1 MDIPSFKEDHI
12 SQVPALELFQKL
24 GYEYLSP
31 AEAVELRG
39 GRLAGVLLES
49 VLAEQLRKINV
60 IRFKGRE
67 YPFSEG
73 NILAAVQA
81 LKDVTDE
88 GLIQTNEKVYDLL
101 TLGKAMPQAIDGDT
115 KSFQL
120 DYIDWHHPEN
130 NVYHVA
136 EEFAVER
143 TGSHETRRP
152 DVVLFVNGI
161 PLVVIECKRPDL
173 KDPIGQAVSQQIRNQ
188 QRDQVPHLFHYA
200 QLLLAVSKNEAK
212 YATVGTPAKFWS
224 VWKEQADVDAA
235 VAEVIARPL
244 SDDQKD
250 RLFGERFRYVRE
262 YFEALEAGGRE
273 VTEQDRAL
281 YALCRPGRLLE
292 LAYRFMLYDAGEKKV
307 ARYQQY
313 FCVNKIMDRI
323 RRTQR
328 DGTRKGGVV
337 WHTQGSGKS
346 LTMVMLAEAI
356 ALESGIDNYKIILV
370 TDRVD
375 LDDQIYRTFHH
386 CGTMPVQAKT
396 GKHLAELLRD
406 NKARI
411 ITTVIDKFELAVT
424 KAGVRD
430 ENPDIFVLVDEGHRS
445 QTGKFGQF
453 GKLHTEMRKAMPNG
467 CFIAFTGTPL
477 LKGERNTIST
487 FGGLIDTYTIEQ
499 AVKDKAV
506 VPLLYEGRHVD
517 QRVDTES
524 VDQWFDRITGDLSRE
539 QKADLKKK
547 FTTTD
552 QLNKARQKVMRIAWD
567 ISEHFRDNWQGTP
580 YKAQLVAQDKAAA
593 LLYKQFLDDFGM
605 VSSEVLISGPDERE
619 GEDDVHEAAKDRD
632 EETAKDKERI
642 KAFWTAMMS
651 RYGSEKEY
659 NRQIISAFKHAEQPE
674 IIIVVDKLLTGFDAP
689 RNTVLYLTRRL
700 TGHALLQ
707 AIARVNRLYDGK
719 DFGYI
724 IDYRGVLQNLDAALD
739 IYGQLSEFD
748 REGLAD
754 LCTAL
759 TDVDVEVQK
768 LPQRHSDLWDLFKA
782 VRNRRDE
789 EAYERLLGDEEL
801 RAKFYE
807 RLSAYSRTLAI
818 ALSSSAFL
826 EETPESKLA
835 KYREDLRF
843 FMKLRTSVR
852 KRYAEVVDFKEYEA
866 RIQKLVDQHVGTGE
880 VEKITDLVN
889 IFDADAFAKEV
900 EKLGSAA
907 SKADTI
913 AYRTKRTIHDRMQED
928 PAFYRRF
935 SEMLEDA
942 IRAFREQRLSDAEY
956 LRKVTEISEKVKNRT
971 GDDVPVALAHHDVA
985 KAFFGVLQEVF
996 AEHEGDGFDP
1006 RSASMAASMAIDEI
1020 IQQNRIVNWTSNTD
1034 VQNRMMGAIEDY
1046 LFELQEEQGLELT
1059 FEDIDRILE
1068 MVLDI
1073 ARTRYA

>member
-1 MDIPSFKEDHI
+1 MDTPSFKEDHI
-12 SQVPALELFQKL
+12 SQVPALQLLQKL
-24 GYEYLSP
+24 GYVYLTQ
-31 AEAVELRG
+31 EETFRRRG
-39 GRLAGVLLES
+39 GRLASVLLER

-67 YPFSEG
+67 HPFSEG

-81 LKDVTDE
+81 LKDVADD
-88 GLIQTNEKVYDLL
+88 GLVQTNEKVYDLM
-101 TLGKAMPQAIDGDT
+101 TLGRAMQQTIDGDT

-120 DYIDWHHPEN
+120 NYVDWKHPEN
-130 NVYHVA
+130 NVYHVV

-143 TGSHETRRP
+143 SGSHETRRP

-188 QRDQVPHLFHYA
+188 QQNQIPRLFHYA

-212 YATVGTPAKFWS
+212 YATVGTPPKFWAG
-224 VWKEQADVDAA
+224 WKEKVDDDTA
-235 VAEVIARPL
+235 VACVVGQPL
-244 SDDQKD
+244 GDEQKEQ
-250 RLFGERFRYVRE
+250 LFRERFHYVRE
-262 YFEALEAGGRE
+262 YFEALERDGRD
-273 VTEQDRAL
+273 VTEQDRML
-281 YALCRPGRLLE
+281 YALCRHERLLE
-292 LAYRFMLYDAGEKKV
+292 LTYRFMLFDAGERKV

-323 RRTQR
+323 RRTQQ
-328 DGTRKGGVV
+328 DGSRKGGVV

-356 ALESGIDNYKIILV
+356 ALESGIENYKIILV

-386 CGTMPVQAKT
+386 CGTVPVQART

-406 NKARI
+406 KKARI
-411 ITTVIDKFELAVT
+411 ITTVIDKFELAVS

-430 ENPDIFVLVDEGHRS
+430 DNPDIFVLVDEGHRS

-453 GKLHTEMRKAMPNG
+453 GTLHTNMRKALTNA

-477 LKGERNTIST
+477 LKNERNTIST

-499 AVKDKAV
+499 AVQDKAV
-506 VPLLYEGRHVD
+506 VPLLYEGRHVE
-517 QRVDTES
+517 QKVDTES
-524 VDQWFDRITGDLSRE
+524 VDAWFDRITENLTRE
-539 QKADLKKK
+539 QKADLKRKYAS
-547 FTTTD
+547 TD
-552 QLNKARQKVMRIAWD
+552 QLNKAQQKVMRIAWD
-567 ISEHFRDNWQGTP
+567 VGEHFRDNWQGTP
-580 YKAQLVAQDKAAA
+580 YKAQLVSQDKATA
-593 LLYKQFLDDFGM
+593 LLYKKFLDDFGL
-605 VSSEVLISGPDERE
+605 VSSEVLISGPDDRE
-619 GEDDVHEAAKDRD
+619 GEDDVHEESAD
-632 EETAKDKERI
+632 EV
-642 KAFWTAMMS
+642 KAFWKKMMAKYS
-651 RYGSEKEY
+651 SEKEY
-659 NRQIISAFKHAEQPE
+659 NRQIISSFKNADQPE

-700 TGHALLQ
+700 KGHTLLQ
-707 AIARVNRLYDGK
+707 SIARVNRLYDGK

-724 IDYRGVLQNLDAALD
+724 IDYRGVLQNLDEALD

-748 REGLAD
+748 QDGLND

-759 TDVDVEVQK
+759 ADVDTEVQK
-768 LPQRHSDLWDLFKA
+768 LPQRHSDLWELFKA
-782 VRNRRDE
+782 IRNRRDE
-789 EAYERLLGDEEL
+789 EAYELLLADEEL
-801 RAKFYE
+801 REKFYE
-807 RLSAYSRTLAI
+807 RLSAFSRTLAI
-818 ALSSSAFL
+818 AFSSSAFL
-826 EETPESKLA
+826 QAETEAKLE
-835 KYREDLRF
+835 KYKNDLRF
-843 FMKLRTSVR
+843 FMKLRMSVR
-852 KRYAEVVDFKEYEA
+852 KRYAEVVNFKEYET

-880 VEKITDLVN
+880 VEKITELVN
-889 IFDADAFAKEV
+889 IFDSDAFAKEV

-942 IRAFREQRLSDAEY
+942 IRAFREQRLSDAQY
-956 LRKVTEISEKVKNRT
+956 LRKVTEIAEKIKNRT
-971 GDDVPVALAHHDVA
+971 GDDIPESLAHHDVA
-985 KAFFGVLQEVF
+985 KAFFGVLQDVLTVY
-996 AEHEGDGFDP
+996 AVDGFEA
-1006 RSASMAASMAIDEI
+1006 RSVSASASLSIDEI
-1020 IQQNRIVNWTSNTD
+1020 IQRNRIVNWTNNTD
-1034 VQNRMMGAIEDY
+1034 VQNRMMSAIEDY
-1046 LFELQEEQGLELT
+1046 LFDLKEQHGIDLT

>member
-1 MDIPSFKEDHI
+1 MDTPSFKEDHI
-12 SQVPALELFQKL
+12 SQVPALELLQKL
-24 GYEYLSP
+24 GYDYVGP

-39 GRLAGVLLES
+39 RRLAGVLLDS
-49 VLAEQLRKINV
+49 VLAEQLRKINT

-81 LKDVTDE
+81 LKDVADE
-88 GLIQTNEKVYDLL
+88 GLIQTNEKIYDLL
-101 TLGKAMPQAIDGDT
+101 TLGKAMQQSIDGDT

-120 DYIDWHHPEN
+120 DYMDWQRPEN
-130 NVYHVA
+130 NVYHVT
-136 EEFAVER
+136 EEFVVER
-143 TGSHETRRP
+143 SGSHETRRP

-161 PLVVIECKRPDL
+161 PLAVIECKRPDL
-173 KDPIGQAVSQQIRNQ
+173 KDPIGQAVSQQVRNQ
-188 QRDQVPHLFHYA
+188 QRDQIPRLFHFA
-200 QLLLAVSKNEAK
+200 QLLLAVSKNEAM
-212 YATVGTPAKFWS
+212 YATVGTPGKFWS
-224 VWKEQADVDAA
+224 VWKEHDDIDAA
-235 VAEVIARPL
+235 VAEVISRPL
-244 SDDQKD
+244 SAEQKD
-250 RLFGERFRYVRE
+250 RLFGERFRYVRD
-262 YFEALEAGGRE
+262 YFEALTAGGRE
-273 VTEQDRAL
+273 LTEQDRAL
-281 YALCRPGRLLE
+281 YALCRPERLLE

-313 FCVNKIMDRI
+313 FCVNKIMERI

-328 DGTRKGGVV
+328 DGSRKGGVV

-356 ALESGIDNYKIILV
+356 ALEGGIDNYKIILV

-386 CGTMPVQAKT
+386 CGTTPVQAKT
-396 GKHLAELLRD
+396 GKHLAELLKD

-411 ITTVIDKFELAVT
+411 ITTVIDKFELAVS
-424 KAGVRD
+424 KAGVHD
-430 ENPDIFVLVDEGHRS
+430 DNPDIFVLVDESHR
-445 QTGKFGQF
+445 GQY
-453 GKLHTEMRKAMPNG
+453 GELHAVMKKGMPNG
-467 CFIAFTGTPL
+467 CFIGFTGTPVT
-477 LKGERNTIST
+477 KKDKNTIER
-487 FGGLIDTYTIEQ
+487 FGGLIDTYCLKQ

-506 VPLLYEGRHVD
+506 VPLLYEGRHVE
-517 QRVDTES
+517 QKVDTES
-524 VDQWFDRITGDLSRE
+524 VDSWFDRITENLTKE

-547 FTTTD
+547 FASTD
-552 QLNKARQKVMRIAWD
+552 QLNKAQQKVMRIAWD
-567 ISEHFRDNWQGTP
+567 ISEHFRDNWQNTP
-580 YKAQLVAQDKAAA
+580 YKAQLVTQDKSTA
-593 LLYKQFLDDFGM
+593 LLYKKYLDDFGL

-619 GEDDVHEAAKDRD
+619 GEDDVHEAAKDKD
-632 EETAKDKERI
+632 DDSAKDKEKI
-642 KAFWTAMMS
+642 KAFWTTMMAK
-651 RYGSEKEY
+651 YGSEKEY
-659 NRQIISAFKHAEQPE
+659 NRQIISGFKHAAQPE

-689 RNTVLYLTRRL
+689 RNTVLYLTRKL
-700 TGHALLQ
+700 KGHTLLQ

-724 IDYRGVLQNLDAALD
+724 IDYRGVLENLDKALD
-739 IYGQLSEFD
+739 IYDKLAEFD
-748 REGLAD
+748 KEGLDD

-759 TDVDVEVQK
+759 TDVDTEVQK

-782 VRNRRDE
+782 IRNRRDE
-789 EAYERLLGDEEL
+789 EAYELLLVDEEL
-801 RAKFYE
+801 REKFYE
-807 RLSAYSRTLAI
+807 RLSVYSRTLAI
-818 ALSSSAFL
+818 ALSSASFL
-826 EETPESKLA
+826 EATPDEKLA
-835 KYREDLRF
+835 KYKADLRF

-880 VEKITDLVN
+880 VEKITELVN

-900 EKLGSAA
+900 EKLGSTA

-956 LRKVTEISEKVKNRT
+956 LRKVTEIAEKVKNRT
-971 GDDVPVALAHHDVA
+971 GDHIPDELAHRDVA
-985 KAFFGVLQEVF
+985 KAFFGVLQDVF
-996 AEHEGDGFDP
+996 AEYADGGFDP
-1006 RSASMAASMAIDEI
+1006 RSASTTASLSIDDI
-1020 IQQNRIVNWTSNTD
+1020 IQQNRIVNWTNNSD

-1046 LFELQEEQGLELT
+1046 LFDLKDQNGIALS

>member
-12 SQVPALELFQKL
+12 SQVPALELLQKL
-24 GYEYLSP
+24 GYEYLNP
-31 AEAVELRG
+31 AEAIELRA
-39 GRLAGVLLES
+39 GRLGSVILEN
-49 VLAEQLRKINV
+49 VLADQLRKINT

-73 NILAAVQA
+73 NILGAVQA

-88 GLIQTNEKVYDLL
+88 GLVQTNEKVYDLL
-101 TLGKAMPQAIDGDT
+101 TLGRAMQQSIDGDT

-120 DYIDWHHPEN
+120 DYIDWQRPEN
-130 NVYHVA
+130 NVYHVT
-136 EEFAVER
+136 EEFEVER
-143 TGSHETRRP
+143 SGSKDKRRP

-173 KDPIGQAVSQQIRNQ
+173 KDPIAQAVSQQVRNQ
-188 QRDQVPHLFHYA
+188 QRDQIPRLFHYA
-200 QLLLAVSKNEAK
+200 QLVLAISKNEAK
-212 YATVGTPAKFWS
+212 YATAGTPAKFWA
-224 VWKEQADVDAA
+224 VWKEHDDVDAA
-235 VAEVIARPL
+235 IADVIATPHTDL
-244 SDDQKD
+244 QKD
-250 RLFGERFRYVRE
+250 RLFGERYTYVRE
-262 YFEALEAGGRE
+262 YFDALARDGRE

-292 LAYRFMLYDAGEKKV
+292 LAYRFMVYDAGEKKV

-313 FCVNKIMDRI
+313 FCVNKIMERI
-323 RRTQR
+323 RRTQH
-328 DGTRKGGVV
+328 DGTRRSGVV

-346 LTMVMLAEAI
+346 LTMVMLAQAI
-356 ALESGIDNYKIILV
+356 ALSDGIDNYKIILV

-386 CGTMPVQAKT
+386 CGTLPVQAKT
-396 GKHLAELLRD
+396 GKHLAELLQD

-411 ITTVIDKFELAVT
+411 ITSVIDKFELAVG

-430 ENPDIFVLVDEGHRS
+430 ENPDIFVLVDESHR
-445 QTGKFGQF
+445 GQY
-453 GKLHTEMRKAMPNG
+453 GELHAKMKKAMPNA
-467 CFIAFTGTPL
+467 CFIGFTGTPVM
-477 LKGERNTIST
+477 KKDRNTIER

-524 VDQWFDRITGDLSRE
+524 VDGWFDRITENLTKK

-552 QLNKARQKVMRIAWD
+552 QLNKAHQKVMRIAWD
-567 ISEHFRDNWQGTP
+567 VSEHYRDNWQGTP
-580 YKAQLVAQDKAAA
+580 YKAQLVAQDKSTA
-593 LLYKQFLDDFGM
+593 LLYKRFLDDFEM

-619 GEDDVHEAAKDRD
+619 GEEDVHEESQGEVKS
-632 EETAKDKERI
+632 
-642 KAFWTAMMS
+642 FWKKMMS
-651 RYGSEKEY
+651 KYGSEKEY
-659 NRQIISAFKHAEQPE
+659 NRQIISAFKQAEQPG

-689 RNTVLYLTRRL
+689 RNTVLYLTRKL
-700 TGHALLQ
+700 KGHTLLQ
-707 AIARVNRLYDGK
+707 AIARVNRLCDGK

-724 IDYRGVLQNLDAALD
+724 IDYRGVLQSLDEALD
-739 IYGQLSEFD
+739 IYGKLSEFD
-748 REGLAD
+748 KKGLDD

-759 TDVDVEVQK
+759 TDVGFEVRK
-768 LPQRHSDLWDLFKA
+768 LPQRCSDLWELFKEI
-782 VRNRRDE
+782 RNRRDE
-789 EAYERLLGDEEL
+789 EAYEQLLADEEL
-801 RAKFYE
+801 RERFYE
-807 RLSAYSRTLAI
+807 RLSAYSRTLAV
-818 ALSSSAFL
+818 ALSSVGFL
-826 EETPESKLA
+826 EATPEDKLA
-835 KYREDLRF
+835 KYKADLRF
-843 FMKLRTSVR
+843 FMELRTSVR

-880 VEKITDLVN
+880 VEKVTDLVN

-900 EKLGSAA
+900 EKLGSNA

-935 SEMLEDA
+935 SEMLQDA

-956 LRKVTEISEKVKNRT
+956 LQKVTEIAEKVKNRT
-971 GDDVPVALAHHDVA
+971 GDEIPEALEHRDVA

-996 AEHEGDGFDP
+996 VSYDGDGLDA
-1006 RSASMAASMAIDEI
+1006 RSVSTDASLVLDDIV
-1020 IQQNRIVNWTSNTD
+1020 QQNRIVNWTHNTD

-1046 LFELQEEQGLELT
+1046 LFDLKEQHNVGLT
-1059 FEDIDRILE
+1059 FEDIDRILG
-1068 MVLDI
+1068 MILDI